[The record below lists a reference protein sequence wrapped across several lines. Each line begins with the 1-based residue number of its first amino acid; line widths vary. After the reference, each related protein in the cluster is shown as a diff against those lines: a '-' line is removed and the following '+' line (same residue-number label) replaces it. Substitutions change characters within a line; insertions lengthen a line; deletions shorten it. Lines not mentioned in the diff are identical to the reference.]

1 MGCRGRFIDERLCKR
16 YRVRQF
22 GKDIAM
28 TTFIPKNLPLT
39 QTIETIKVLRKTIQ
53 ANRALAKLNGVAK
66 IIPNQN
72 ILINSLVLQEAKD
85 SSEIENIITTHDEL
99 FRAGLDITSVT
110 NETKEVQ
117 HYRQALLKGFA
128 LVQENGL
135 LLKRDIV
142 AMQQELEQ
150 NDAGVRRQSGTVLRN
165 VATGEVIFEPPQ
177 EYAVIQE
184 LLTNLEYY
192 INEPNDIDPLI
203 NMAIIHYQFET
214 IHPFYDGNGRTGR
227 IINILY
233 LIFKELLDIP
243 ILYLSSYIIQH
254 KADYYRLLQE
264 VRTENNWEEWILYML
279 DGVEQT
285 SLETIKLVDGIH
297 RLMDESKEKIKSELP
312 KIYSKDLVEILFM
325 HPYTKIDFLVSG
337 LGITRKTASK
347 YLNALEQI
355 GLIENIQI
363 KNSKFFINKE
373 LFDMLKK
380 GI

>member
-1 MGCRGRFIDERLCKR
+1 
-16 YRVRQF
+16 
-22 GKDIAM
+22 M
-28 TTFIPKNLPLT
+28 TQYIPKNLPLT
-39 QTIETIKVLRKTIQ
+39 QTIETTKVLKKTIS

-99 FRAGLDITSVT
+99 FRAGLDISSVT

-117 HYRQALLKGFA
+117 YYRQALLKGFG
-128 LVQENGL
+128 LVQKQEL

-142 AMQQELEQ
+142 TIQKELEQ
-150 NDAGVRRQSGTVLRN
+150 NDAGVRRQSGTVLKN
-165 VATGEVIFEPPQ
+165 AATGKVIFTPPQ
-177 EYAVIQE
+177 EYEVIQG
-184 LLTNLEYY
+184 LLTNLEQY
-192 INEPNDIDPLI
+192 INKPNDIDPLV

-233 LIFKELLDIP
+233 LILKELLDIP
-243 ILYLSSYIIQH
+243 ILYLSSYIIRN

-264 VRTENNWEEWILYML
+264 VRTEENWEEWILYML

-285 SLETIKLVDGIH
+285 SLGTIELINNIHILIGET
-297 RLMDESKEKIKSELP
+297 KEKIKTELP

-325 HPYTKIDFLVSG
+325 HPYTKIDFLVDG
-337 LGITRKTASK
+337 LGIYRDTAGR
-347 YLNALEQI
+347 YLKKLEALGI
-355 GLIENIQI
+355 IKGIKI
-363 KNSKFFINKE
+363 KNSKYYINIE
-373 LFDMLKK
+373 LFDRLRQ
-380 GI
+380 GLII